1 MDRCVNNYCVNV
13 YRDKRDRLTRSIS
26 KLLKIKPKYQ
36 TRKNLLKVCIPAYCN
51 KDCKDTFFEKGKK
64 LPNAVLNPPFAKGS
78 TAKSKKWYRKFVSDE
93 RKDVFGRK
101 TNVLKDSFYEKI
113 SKTNVN
119 KMKKEGALSGCVVS
133 AKSVPV

>member
-1 MDRCVNNYCVNV
+1 MNV
-13 YRDKRDRLTRSIS
+13 YRPKRDRFTRNIA
-26 KLLKIKPKYQ
+26 KLVKVKPKYQ

-64 LPNAVLNPPFAKGS
+64 LPSAVLNPSFAKGD
-78 TAKSKKWYRKFVSDE
+78 TAKARKWYRKFVSDQ
-93 RKDVFGRK
+93 RKEVFGRK

-113 SKTNVN
+113 SKTSVD
-119 KMKKEGALSGCVVS
+119 KMKKEGALSGCVLS